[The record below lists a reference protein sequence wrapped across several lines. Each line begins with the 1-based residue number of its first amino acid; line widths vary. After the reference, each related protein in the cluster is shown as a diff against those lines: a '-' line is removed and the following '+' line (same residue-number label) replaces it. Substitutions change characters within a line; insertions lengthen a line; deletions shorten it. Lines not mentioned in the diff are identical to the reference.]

1 MSQLK
6 FLYESPAI
14 VLGSSLII
22 GDTHFG
28 IEEKMKKKGVFDKT
42 FSLRMSQNIID
53 LLEQNNCDEVIF
65 LGDVKENITQIDNYA
80 FQSLE
85 KISKVAKITIVRGN
99 HDGGIEK
106 YLKAKII
113 DSSGFVKN
121 NVGLFHG
128 HTWPDEKLMESDF
141 LICGHQH
148 PLLKI
153 KDSSGKVHS
162 EPAWF
167 VCEPNSK
174 NIVDKYPNFNKK
186 IHLILL
192 PSFNPF
198 LGNAI
203 NLTSEKHLGPLLNN
217 KLFKLDSALVYRLNG
232 TCLGQLSQIETA

>member
-1 MSQLK
+1 MSELK

-28 IEEKMKKKGVFDKT
+28 IEEKLKKKGVFDKT
-42 FSLRMSQNIID
+42 FSLRMSQNIVD
-53 LLEQNNCDEVIF
+53 LILQNNCDEIIF
-65 LGDVKENITQIDNYA
+65 LGDVKENITQIDNYT
-80 FQSLE
+80 FQALE
-85 KISKVAKITIVRGN
+85 KISKVAKITIIRGN

-106 YLKAKII
+106 YLKAKVI
-113 DSSGFVKN
+113 DSPGFVKGKI
-121 NVGLFHG
+121 GLFHG
-128 HTWPDEKLMESDF
+128 HSWPDKTLMDCDF
-141 LICGHQH
+141 IVCGHQH
-148 PLLKI
+148 PLLRI
-153 KDSSGKVHS
+153 KDSSGKTHS

-167 VCEPNSK
+167 VCESNSK
-174 NIVDKYPNFNKK
+174 NILDKYTDFNPN
-186 IHLILL
+186 IRLILL

-232 TCLGQLSQIETA
+232 TCLGQFSQIQTE